1 MRIAT
6 TIPQLQKALA
16 LSRKKNR
23 SIGFVPTMGAL
34 HQGHAALLR
43 RCRKENDVSVLS
55 IFVNPT
61 QFGPNEDL
69 SKYPRDK
76 KKDVLLAK
84 KENVD
89 IIFYPS
95 EKMMYPA
102 GYLTFVE
109 VAELGQS
116 LEGRSRP
123 GHFKGVATVVA
134 KLLNIVGPDVMYL
147 GAKDAQQCVVLK
159 RLVEDLNIAV
169 KVTVCPTV
177 REPDGLAMSS
187 RNQYLSPFERKDATV
202 LYSSLLLAQNEIKR
216 GLRDAMKI
224 RFVIEQNIR
233 TLSKGEVDYV
243 ACVNGDTLEP
253 LTEIKGNVL
262 ITLAARWG
270 KTRLIDN
277 ISLSVK

>member
-1 MRIAT
+1 MNIAT
-6 TIPQLQKALA
+6 SISQIQKFLA
-16 LSRKKNR
+16 AARNKGK

-34 HQGHAALLR
+34 HHGHSTLLR
-43 RCRKENDVSVLS
+43 RSRKDNDVSVLS

-61 QFGPNEDL
+61 QFGLNEDFT
-69 SKYPRDK
+69 KYPRDK

-95 EKMMYPA
+95 EKLMYPA
-102 GYLTFVE
+102 GYLTFIE
-109 VAELGQS
+109 AGNLGQV

-123 GHFKGVATVVA
+123 GHFRGVATVVA
-134 KLLNIVGPDVMYL
+134 KLLNIVAPERMYL

-159 RLVEDLNIAV
+159 HLVTDLNFPTKIIIG
-169 KVTVCPTV
+169 PTV
-177 REPDGLAMSS
+177 RESDGLAMSS
-187 RNQYLSPFERKDATV
+187 RNQYLSPSERKDATV

-216 GLRDAMKI
+216 GLRDAAKT
-224 RFVIEQNIR
+224 RFLIEQNIR
-233 TLSKGEVDYV
+233 TLSKGVIDYV
-243 ACVNGDTLEP
+243 ACVDAETLNA
-253 LTEIKGNVL
+253 LTELKGNVL
-262 ITLAARWG
+262 IALAARWG